1 MINMRVAALPM
12 HAQSEKMTS
21 SCKDIDENLKIALKF
36 SNDALAAERQQKLS
50 DRKTFE
56 AKVKSMEDDY
66 ENTFKMLQIPLSLT
80 RRDQYHQTLFEKLQ
94 QKATLLGWVQ
104 IQKILRILFLSWD
117 YM

>member
-1 MINMRVAALPM
+1 MAA
-12 HAQSEKMTS
+12 ASSKKEAEKEA
-21 SCKDIDENLKIALKF
+21 KAGDLKYEVENFKIALKF